1 MGARQDEIVTN
12 IESAHAELMDLIAK
26 ATREKW
32 TMLGVNHPEIQRGED
47 EHRKVGVIVHH
58 VASAYAT
65 THLRCEAWI
74 AGQSPAPLDPDRNAR
89 HEDENPDPD
98 QAETMRLLET
108 NAAALEDFARRL
120 SDQQLGAKGMFIRGE
135 VTVAELL
142 GNTTPYHIRWHA
154 GSIRATWEQK
164 ARA

>member
-1 MGARQDEIVTN
+1 MSTRQDEIVAN
-12 IESAHAELMDLIAK
+12 IEAAHAELMNLIAG
-26 ATREKW
+26 ATSEQW
-32 TMLGVNHPEIQRGED
+32 SMTGVNHPEIQRGED

-65 THLRCEAWI
+65 TRERGQAWI
-74 AGQSPAPLDPDRNAR
+74 AGETPASLDPDRNAR
-89 HEDENPDPD
+89 HETENPDPD
-98 QAETMRLLET
+98 QADTVRLLVASMADLT
-108 NAAALEDFARRL
+108 AFARAL
-120 SDQQLGAKGMFIRGE
+120 SDQQLDAKGIFVRGE

-164 ARA
+164 APP